1 MTGTKD
7 WYASTT
13 VWGGI
18 VGIIAAITALTGHTI
33 LPADQQVLVQSL
45 AEIGN
50 AAGCIIAIIGRMRAT
65 TTISASTKG
74 N

>member
-18 VGIIAAITALTGHTI
+18 IGIVGAVAALTGHEI
-33 LPADQQVLVQSL
+33 APADQQVLVQSL
-45 AEIGN
+45 AEIGG
-50 AAGCIIAIIGRMRAT
+50 AAGSILAIIGRMRAT

-74 N
+74 P